1 MNVVG
6 FREVVMVLPVYA
18 RHCDQIAVTRTD
30 GQLFGQGTAL
40 GGGRNGRTGPTHG
53 RFERSY

>member
-18 RHCDQIAVTRTD
+18 GHCDQIAAVWS
-30 GQLFGQGTAL
+30 GYS
-40 GGGRNGRTGPTHG
+40 TGWGKKWESRANPWKV
-53 RFERSY
+53 